1 MRYLPLLAS
10 LAMTTAFA
18 LPAHAGGQYWSLD
31 EHNTD
36 DTMTW
41 HNSKN
46 HSLALDSTAGK
57 GVVVVK
63 IEPADTHGLH
73 AGDVILAVNGH
84 AVKHVI
90 DLINQANANEHGT
103 VTLELQRG
111 HDNKQIVIAGS
122 DLYALIH
129 PHP

>member
-10 LAMTTAFA
+10 IAMTTAFA
-18 LPAHAGGQYWSLD
+18 ISAHAGGQYWSLN

-41 HNSKN
+41 HNSEN
-46 HSLALDSTAGK
+46 HSLDLDSTAGK

-63 IEPADTHGLH
+63 IEPNGTYGLQT
-73 AGDVILAVNGH
+73 GDVILAVNGH
-84 AVKHVI
+84 AMNHVV
-90 DLINQANANEHGT
+90 DLINQANANGHGT
-103 VTLELQRG
+103 ATLELQRG
-111 HDNKQIVIAGS
+111 HDSKHIVIAGS